1 MTAKKIASSNPQ
13 LIVVLILLHP
23 SSPWQRV
30 RSIEPLE
37 VYPVG
42 CCVRFPY
49 LLPWQL
55 PESNEFIVYFL
66 WQYPP
71 LWLIVACIL
80 FFLTTHFSACILI
93 DCRMISCDFQCHSCS
108 IFSFG
113 GYNIS
118 SWPRAIIRSLVD
130 GLSDGSAKDSGTVN
144 SANAAASCRR
154 IRPGDGS
161 VWRLAIPWRPPW
173 FRQLLSTMWLM
184 AGGWW
189 LVVAASC
196 RTRNKLRKSN

>member
-1 MTAKKIASSNPQ
+1 MTAKNSIIK
-13 LIVVLILLHP
+13 P
-23 SSPWQRV
+23 S
-30 RSIEPLE
+30 
-37 VYPVG
+37 G
-42 CCVRFPY
+42 DCCVYCCTPPPPVNAIVQLNLSRFIRLVVVFVFHTCCLGSCPNWMN
-49 LLPWQL
+49 LLCIFCGIIL
-55 PESNEFIVYFL
+55 HCR
-66 WQYPP
+66 
-71 LWLIVACIL
+71 LIVACIL

-173 FRQLLSTMWLM
+173 FRT
-184 AGGWW
+184 
-189 LVVAASC
+189 V
-196 RTRNKLRKSN
+196 TRW